1 MGMWK
6 EAADV
11 SEFTGVDRK
20 LVDFGGAL
28 QIGLYKVGD
37 EFLATSAWCSHQRA
51 IIVHG
56 DIVDGTIE
64 CPLHA
69 ARFDLRTGKNLCL
82 PAVRPI
88 LRYDVK
94 VEDGKIYIHV

>member
-1 MGMWK
+1 MGTWK

-11 SEFTGVDRK
+11 SEFASTDRK
-20 LVDFGGAL
+20 LVDFGGTL
-28 QIGLYKVGD
+28 QIGLYKLGE
-37 EFLATSAWCSHQRA
+37 EFVATNAWCSHQRA

-56 DIVDGTIE
+56 DISNGEIE

-88 LRYDVK
+88 ARYDVK
-94 VEDGKIYIHV
+94 VENGKIFINV

>member
-1 MGMWK
+1 MGIWR

-11 SEFTGVDRK
+11 GEFVNNDRK
-20 LVDFGGAL
+20 LVDFGGTL
-28 QIGLYKVGD
+28 QIGLYKLGE
-37 EFLATSAWCSHQRA
+37 EFFATSAWCSHQRA

-56 DIVDGTIE
+56 DIHDGQIE

-69 ARFDLRTGKNLCL
+69 ARFDLRTGRNLCL

-88 LRYDVK
+88 ARYDVK
-94 VEDGKIYIHV
+94 VENGKIFINV

>member
-1 MGMWK
+1 MGTWK

-11 SEFTGVDRK
+11 SEFTATDRK
-20 LVDFGGAL
+20 LVDFGGTL
-28 QIGLYKVGD
+28 QIGLYKIG
-37 EFLATSAWCSHQRA
+37 EEYFATSAWCSHQRA

-56 DIVDGTIE
+56 DIVDGQIE

-69 ARFDLRTGKNLCL
+69 ARFDLKTGKNLCL

-88 LRYDVK
+88 ARYDVK
-94 VEDGKIYIHV
+94 VENGKIFIHV